1 MKNTVVCALAAIA
14 ALGLAGSA
22 SAAIE
27 YDQNVT
33 SNVIMGSGIG
43 NGGWTTDRANGV
55 ELGLRG
61 KIRYDAF
68 GNPQNIFNS
77 NGDGTYSFAA
87 GVAPTQSAPRGEWSF
102 EWSINSDYLDTLDRD
117 LNDLTYLLGFDSDP
131 SQGTSYEEFDFING
145 INPDIGVVAWDHS
158 IGDNSTLQS
167 AGAEATSVA
176 NYAALINDNNLAQ
189 NSRQPQW
196 HLTSFDPTVD
206 GTYNFYLK
214 AFDGATQL
222 AETNIQ
228 IIVGAGGAVVPLPGA
243 AALGFLGMGLI
254 GLRRRFQKAQMVA

>member
-1 MKNTVVCALAAIA
+1 MKNTVVCALAAVA
-14 ALGLAGSA
+14 ALVMAGSA
-22 SAAIE
+22 SAAIQF
-27 YDQNVT
+27 DQNVT

-61 KIRYDAF
+61 KIRYDAS
-68 GNPQNIFNS
+68 GQPQNIFNS
-77 NGDGTYSFAA
+77 NGDGTYNFAA
-87 GVAPTQSAPRGEWSF
+87 GLAPVSGTRAVWSF
-102 EWSINSDYLDTLDRD
+102 EWSINSDYLGGLNRD

-145 INPDIGVVAWDHS
+145 INPDFGVVAWDHS
-158 IGDNSTLQS
+158 IGDNSTLES
-167 AGAEATSVA
+167 AGAEATSA
-176 NYAALINDNNLAQ
+176 TNYADLINNNNLAQ

-196 HLTSFDPTVD
+196 HLSSFDPTVD

-214 AFDGATQL
+214 AFNGATKL

-228 IIVGAGGAVVPLPGA
+228 IIVGAGGAPVVPLPGA

-254 GLRRRFQKAQMVA
+254 GLRRRFQKTHVVA